1 MYQKTP
7 AGVLYFVL
15 RYAVSAWDRV
25 YENLHIMHVLVRQN
39 APAREKEWSVS
50 GMNLG
55 KKRGRYSVPSSL
67 CCELF

>member
-1 MYQKTP
+1 MLVSMP
-7 AGVLYFVL
+7 YFVL

-25 YENLHIMHVLVRQN
+25 YENLHITHAPMRQRAPVRE
-39 APAREKEWSVS
+39 REWFVS
-50 GMNLG
+50 ELNLG